1 MNRART
7 FALAVVAAAAIGAAG
22 CGEETVDNAAMEE
35 DLRAQLSEDAG
46 VDPEEVSVS
55 CPDDEAAEEGN
66 EFECTLT
73 APNGDEVTVEVT
85 LTDGGESFEAVVPQ
99 QQFE

>member
-1 MNRART
+1 MKPTLRSSMLVLPVA
-7 FALAVVAAAAIGAAG
+7 FALALAG
-22 CGEETVDNAAMEE
+22 CGNDIDTGDLEE
-35 DLRAQLSEDAG
+35 DLRVQLSEDAG
-46 VDPEEVSVS
+46 VPSEDVSVS
-55 CPDDEAAEEGN
+55 CPDGEKAEEGN

-85 LTDGGESFEAVVPQ
+85 ITDDEGTYEAVVPE